1 MIPHQRDKGNEAN
14 PERFEMIK
22 KTSSTMQNDGL
33 NNLDYDVSFV
43 ALNKLS
49 IRLRLC

>member
-33 NNLDYDVSFV
+33 NNLNYDVSYV
-43 ALNKLS
+43 ALNNVPTQ
-49 IRLRLC
+49 LRLC